1 VSKSVVIVGGG
12 LVGLSSALFLTEAGA
27 DVTIIDSGALGGG
40 AARGNAGFMCTAIVE
55 PLPAPG
61 AIGNALKS
69 LRDPQRA
76 LRVLPRAIP
85 AMAPWLLAFARNC
98 TTSRYESGRAALAK
112 FNRNSSAILERLATQ
127 GVAVTLSRELL
138 VPYHDVAKAEH
149 HFAAL
154 QPMVEFGARIP
165 DRIVDGDEIRRIAPA
180 ITDHIR
186 AGLVMPGDR
195 SIDPRRYVDSV
206 IDILKSR
213 HVRIIEHTEVT
224 GVESSGK
231 RVRSLATTS
240 GTVGGEEFVLSA
252 GAGSRL
258 VAKHFDLRLS
268 VIPGQGYNV
277 ALPTSPGLQQPVIFE
292 EVHAVAT
299 PFEDRIR
306 LGGTMEF
313 GGDHPPF
320 DGRRVETIVASMRTF
335 LDLDWDQR
343 FDTWA
348 GSRPMSADGLPFMGR
363 PKRWSNV
370 VVGAGHGMFGL
381 TLAPPSGVAISELIM
396 TGRSSTDI
404 SAFDPDRNPL
414 RRPKRDR

>member
-27 DVTIIDSGALGGG
+27 DVTIIDNAALGSG

-69 LRDPQRA
+69 LRDPARA
-76 LRVLPRAIP
+76 LRILPKAVPR
-85 AMAPWLLAFARNC
+85 MSPWLLTFARNC
-98 TTSRYESGRAALAK
+98 TTSRYQSGRAALAE
-112 FNRNSSAILERLATQ
+112 FNRNSSALLERLSTQ
-127 GVAVTLSRELL
+127 GAAVTLSRELL

-149 HFAAL
+149 HFEAL

-165 DRIVDGDEIRRIAPA
+165 ASVVDGDEIRRLAPA
-180 ITDHIR
+180 ITDHVR

-206 IDILKSR
+206 IEILR
-213 HVRIIEHTEVT
+213 TRGARFFEHTEITRV
-224 GVESSGK
+224 VSSGD
-231 RVRSLATTS
+231 RVRSLETS
-240 GTVGGEEFVLSA
+240 GGSIDGEEFVLAA

-258 VAKHFDLRLS
+258 LAKHFDLRMA

-277 ALPTSPGLQQPVIFE
+277 GLPTSQGLRQPVIFE

-299 PFEDRIR
+299 PFDDRIR

-320 DGRRVETIVASMRTF
+320 DARRVESIITSMRRF
-335 LDLDWDQR
+335 LDLDWDER

-348 GSRPMSADGLPFMGR
+348 GSRPMSADGLPFIGR
-363 PKRWSNV
+363 PRRWRNV

-404 SAFDPDRNPL
+404 TAFDPDRSAL
-414 RRPKRDR
+414 RR

>member
-1 VSKSVVIVGGG
+1 MSKTVVIVGGG

-27 DVTIIDSGALGGG
+27 DVTIIDSAALGSG
-40 AARGNAGFMCTAIVE
+40 AARGNSGFMCTAIVE

-69 LRDPQRA
+69 LRDPARA
-76 LRVLPRAIP
+76 LRILPKAIP
-85 AMAPWLLAFARNC
+85 RMAPWLLTFARNC
-98 TTSRYESGRAALAK
+98 TTSRYQSGRAALAE
-112 FNRNSSAILERLATQ
+112 FNRNSSAVLERLTSQ
-127 GVAVTLSRELL
+127 GAAVTLGRELL

-149 HFAAL
+149 HFKAL

-165 DRIVDGDEIRRIAPA
+165 DRVVDGDELRRIAPA
-180 ITDHIR
+180 ITDHVR

-206 IDILKSR
+206 IEILR
-213 HVRIIEHTEVT
+213 TRGAQFLEHTEITRV
-224 GVESSGK
+224 VSSGDS
-231 RVRSLATTS
+231 VRSVETS
-240 GTVGGEEFVLSA
+240 NGTIDGEEFVLAA

-258 VAKHFDLRLS
+258 LAKHFDLRLS

-277 ALPTSPGLQQPVIFE
+277 GLPTSSGLQQPVIFE

-320 DGRRVETIVASMRTF
+320 DARRIESIITSMRKF
-335 LDLDWDQR
+335 LDLDWDER

-363 PKRWSNV
+363 PKRWCNV
-370 VVGAGHGMFGL
+370 VVGTGHGMFGL
-381 TLAPPSGVAISELIM
+381 TLAPPSGVAIAELIM

-404 SAFDPDRNPL
+404 SAFDPDRSAL
-414 RRPKRDR
+414 RR

>member
-1 VSKSVVIVGGG
+1 MSKTVVIVGGG

-27 DVTIIDSGALGGG
+27 DVTIIDCAALGSG

-69 LRDPQRA
+69 LRDPARA
-76 LRVLPRAIP
+76 LRILPKAIP
-85 AMAPWLLAFARNC
+85 RMAPWLLTFARNC
-98 TTSRYESGRAALAK
+98 TASRYQSGRAALAE
-112 FNRNSSAILERLATQ
+112 FNRNSSAVLERLTSQ
-127 GVAVTLSRELL
+127 GAAVTLSRELL

-149 HFAAL
+149 HFKAL

-165 DRIVDGDEIRRIAPA
+165 DRVVDGDELRRIAPA
-180 ITDHIR
+180 ITDHVR

-195 SIDPRRYVDSV
+195 SVDPRRYVDSV
-206 IDILKSR
+206 IEILR
-213 HVRIIEHTEVT
+213 TRGTRFVEHTEITRV
-224 GVESSGK
+224 VSSGDS
-231 RVRSLATTS
+231 VRTVETS
-240 GTVGGEEFVLSA
+240 NGTIDGEEFVLAA

-258 VAKHFDLRLS
+258 LAKHFDLRLA

-277 ALPTSPGLQQPVIFE
+277 GLPTSPGLQQPVIFE

-320 DGRRVETIVASMRTF
+320 DARRIESIITSMRKF
-335 LDLDWDQR
+335 LDLDWDER

-348 GSRPMSADGLPFMGR
+348 GSRPMSADGLPFIGR
-363 PKRWSNV
+363 SRRWRNV
-370 VVGAGHGMFGL
+370 VVGTGHGMFGL
-381 TLAPPSGVAISELIM
+381 TLAPPSGVAIAELIM

-404 SAFDPDRNPL
+404 SAFDPDRSAL
-414 RRPKRDR
+414 RR

>member
-1 VSKSVVIVGGG
+1 MTKSVVIIGGG

-27 DVTIIDSGALGGG
+27 EVTIVDSGALGSG

-61 AIGNALKS
+61 AIINALKS
-69 LRDPQRA
+69 LRDPSRA
-76 LRVLPRAIP
+76 LRVLPKAVP
-85 AMAPWLLAFARNC
+85 KMTPWLLAFARNC
-98 TTSRYESGRAALAK
+98 TASRYQSGRAALAR
-112 FNRNSSAILERLATQ
+112 FNHNSSAIVERLAQQ
-127 GVAVTLSRELL
+127 GAAVSLSRELL

-149 HFAAL
+149 HFKAL

-165 DRIVDGDEIRRIAPA
+165 DRIVDGDEIRRLAPA

-206 IDILKSR
+206 IDILR
-213 HVRIIEHTEVT
+213 NRGVRVLEHTAVT
-224 GVESSGK
+224 KVISSGDRIL
-231 RVRSLATTS
+231 RVETS
-240 GTVGGEEFVLSA
+240 GGSLGADEFLLTA

-258 VAKHFDLRLS
+258 LAKQFDLRLA

-277 ALPTSPGLQQPVIFE
+277 GLPTSPGLQQPVIFE

-299 PFEDRIR
+299 PFDDRIR

-313 GGDHPPF
+313 GGDNPPF
-320 DGRRVETIVASMRTF
+320 DSRRIEAIVASMRAF
-335 LDLDWDQR
+335 LDLDWDHR

-363 PKRWSNV
+363 PKRWRNV

-381 TLAPPSGVAISELIM
+381 TLAPPSGVAIAELIM
-396 TGRSSTDI
+396 TGRSSNDI
-404 SAFDPDRNPL
+404 RAFDPDRNPL
-414 RRPKRDR
+414 HR

>member
-1 VSKSVVIVGGG
+1 MTKSVVIVGGG

-27 DVTIIDSGALGGG
+27 EVTIIDSGALGSG

-61 AIGNALKS
+61 AIGNALRS
-69 LRDPQRA
+69 LRDPTRA
-76 LRVLPRAIP
+76 LRILPKAIP
-85 AMAPWLLAFARNC
+85 KMAPWLLSFARNC
-98 TTSRYESGRAALAK
+98 TASRYQSGRAALAT
-112 FNRNSSAILERLATQ
+112 FNRNSAEVVERLVHQ
-127 GVAVTLSRELL
+127 GAAVTMSRELL
-138 VPYHDVAKAEH
+138 VPYHDVAKAQH
-149 HFAAL
+149 HFDAL

-165 DRIVDGDEIRRIAPA
+165 DRVVDGDELRRLAPA

-195 SIDPRRYVDSV
+195 SIDPRRYVDS
-206 IDILKSR
+206 IIAILKAR
-213 HVRIIEHTEVT
+213 DVRIMEHTTVSQ
-224 GVESSGK
+224 VMSSGD
-231 RVRSLATTS
+231 RVQALQVSG
-240 GTVGGEEFVLSA
+240 GTVDGDEYVLTA

-258 VAKHFDLRLS
+258 LAKQFDLRLA

-277 ALPTSPGLQQPVIFE
+277 GLPTSPGLQQPVIFE

-320 DGRRVETIVASMRTF
+320 DPRRIEAIIESMRKF
-335 LDLDWDQR
+335 LDLDWDNR

-363 PKRWSNV
+363 PKRWRNV

-381 TLAPPSGVAISELIM
+381 TLAAPSGVAISELIM
-396 TGRSSTDI
+396 TGRTSSDI
-404 SAFDPDRNPL
+404 TAFDPDRSAL
-414 RRPKRDR
+414 RR

>member
-1 VSKSVVIVGGG
+1 MSKTVVIVGGG

-27 DVTIIDSGALGGG
+27 DVTIVDSAALGSG

-69 LRDPQRA
+69 LRDPARA
-76 LRVLPRAIP
+76 LRILPKAIP
-85 AMAPWLLAFARNC
+85 RMAPWLLTFARNC
-98 TTSRYESGRAALAK
+98 TASRYQSGRAALAD
-112 FNRNSSAILERLATQ
+112 FNRNSSAVRDRLSSQ
-127 GVAVTLSRELL
+127 GAAVTLSRELL

-149 HFAAL
+149 HFKAL
-154 QPMVEFGARIP
+154 QPMVDFGARIP
-165 DRIVDGDEIRRIAPA
+165 DRVVDGDELRRIAPA
-180 ITDHIR
+180 ITDHVR

-206 IDILKSR
+206 IEILR
-213 HVRIIEHTEVT
+213 TRGARFLEHTEITRV
-224 GVESSGK
+224 VSSDD
-231 RVRSLATTS
+231 RVRSIETS
-240 GTVGGEEFVLSA
+240 NGTVDGEEFVLAA

-258 VAKHFDLRLS
+258 LAKHFDLRLA

-277 ALPTSPGLQQPVIFE
+277 GLPTSPGLQQPVIFE

-299 PFEDRIR
+299 PFDDRIR
-306 LGGTMEF
+306 VGGTMEF

-320 DGRRVETIVASMRTF
+320 DARRVESIITSMRKF
-335 LDLDWDQR
+335 LDLDWDER

-363 PKRWSNV
+363 PKRWRNV

-381 TLAPPSGVAISELIM
+381 TMAPPSGVAISELIM

-404 SAFDPDRNPL
+404 SAFDPDRSAL
-414 RRPKRDR
+414 RR

>member
-1 VSKSVVIVGGG
+1 VTKSVAIIGGG
-12 LVGLSSALFLTEAGA
+12 LIGLSSALFLTEAGA
-27 DVTIIDSGALGGG
+27 DVTVIDSGSLGSG

-61 AIGNALKS
+61 AITNALKS
-69 LRDPQRA
+69 LRDPTRA
-76 LRVLPRAIP
+76 LRVLPKAIP
-85 AMAPWLLAFARNC
+85 KMTPWLLAFARNC
-98 TTSRYESGRAALAK
+98 TTSRYQTGRAALAQ
-112 FNRNSSAILERLATQ
+112 FNRNSGAVLERLSTQ
-127 GVAVTLSRELL
+127 GVAVTLSKELL

-165 DRIVDGDEIRRIAPA
+165 DRIVDGDEIRRLAPA

-195 SIDPRRYVDSV
+195 SIDPRRYVDSL
-206 IDILKSR
+206 IDILKQR
-213 HVRIIEHTEVT
+213 DVRFIERTEVT
-224 GVESSGK
+224 HVESAGD
-231 RVRSLATTS
+231 RVVSLRTTN
-240 GTVGGEEFVLSA
+240 GAVDAEEFVLAA

-258 VAKHFDLRLS
+258 VAKHFDLKLS

-277 ALPTSPGLQQPVIFE
+277 GLPTSPGLQQPVIFE

-299 PFEDRIR
+299 PFDDRIR

-320 DGRRVETIVASMRTF
+320 DARRVDAIIASMRKF
-335 LDLDWDQR
+335 LDLAWDER

-363 PKRWSNV
+363 PKRWRNV

-396 TGRSSTDI
+396 TGRSSSDI
-404 SAFDPDRNPL
+404 SAFHPDRNPL
-414 RRPKRDR
+414 RR

>member
-1 VSKSVVIVGGG
+1 VTKSVAIIGGG

-27 DVTIIDSGALGGG
+27 EVTVIDSGSLGGG

-69 LRDPQRA
+69 LRDPTRA
-76 LRVLPRAIP
+76 LRVLPKAIP
-85 AMAPWLLAFARNC
+85 KMTPWLLAFARNC
-98 TTSRYESGRAALAK
+98 TTSRYQTGRSALAQ
-112 FNRNSSAILERLATQ
+112 FNRNSSAVLERLATQ
-127 GVAVTLSRELL
+127 GVAVTLSKELL
-138 VPYHDVAKAEH
+138 VPYHDIAKAEH

-165 DRIVDGDEIRRIAPA
+165 DRIVDGDEIRRLAPA

-195 SIDPRRYVDSV
+195 SIDPRRYVDSI
-206 IDILKSR
+206 IDILKQR
-213 HVRIIEHTEVT
+213 NVRFIEHTEVT
-224 GVESSGK
+224 HVDSVGD
-231 RVRSLATTS
+231 RVVSLRTTN
-240 GTVGGEEFVLSA
+240 GTVDAEEFVVAA

-258 VAKHFDLRLS
+258 VAKRFDVKLS

-277 ALPTSPGLQQPVIFE
+277 GLPTSPGLQQPVIFE

-299 PFEDRIR
+299 PFDDRIR

-313 GGDHPPF
+313 GGDNPPF
-320 DGRRVETIVASMRTF
+320 DARRVDAIIASMRTF
-335 LDLDWDQR
+335 LDLAWDER

-363 PKRWSNV
+363 PKRWRNV

-381 TLAPPSGVAISELIM
+381 TMAPPSGVAISELIM
-396 TGRSSTDI
+396 TGRTSSDI
-404 SAFDPDRNPL
+404 SAFHPDRNPL
-414 RRPKRDR
+414 RR

>member
-1 VSKSVVIVGGG
+1 MSKSVVIVGGG

-27 DVTIIDSGALGGG
+27 DVTIVDSGALGGG

-76 LRVLPRAIP
+76 LRVLPKAIP
-85 AMAPWLLAFARNC
+85 AMTPWLLAFARNC
-98 TTSRYESGRAALAK
+98 TASRYQSGRAALAQ
-112 FNRNSSAILERLATQ
+112 FNRNGAAILERLATQ
-127 GVAVTLSRELL
+127 GVAVSLSRELL

-149 HFAAL
+149 HFKAL
-154 QPMVEFGARIP
+154 QPMIEFGARIP
-165 DRIVDGDEIRRIAPA
+165 DRVVDGDEIRRLAPA

-195 SIDPRRYVDSV
+195 SIDPRNYVDSV
-206 IDILKSR
+206 IEILKSR
-213 HVRIIEHTEVT
+213 NVRIIEHTEVT
-224 GVESSGK
+224 SVQSSGD
-231 RVRSLATTS
+231 RVRSLSTTNGS
-240 GTVGGEEFVLSA
+240 VDGEEFVVSA

-258 VAKHFDLRLS
+258 VAKHFGLRLS

-277 ALPTSPGLQQPVIFE
+277 ALPTSSGLQQPVIFE

-320 DGRRVETIVASMRTF
+320 DGRRVETIIASMRKF
-335 LDLDWDQR
+335 LDLDWNER
-343 FDTWA
+343 YDTWA

-381 TLAPPSGVAISELIM
+381 TLAPPSGLAISELIM

-414 RRPKRDR
+414 RRARVRS

>member
-1 VSKSVVIVGGG
+1 MSKSVVIVGGG

-27 DVTIIDSGALGGG
+27 DVTIVDSDALGGG

-76 LRVLPRAIP
+76 LRVLPKAIP
-85 AMAPWLLAFARNC
+85 AMTPWLLAFARNC
-98 TTSRYESGRAALAK
+98 TASRYQSGRAALAQ
-112 FNRNSSAILERLATQ
+112 FNRNSAAILERLATQ

-149 HFAAL
+149 HFKAL

-165 DRIVDGDEIRRIAPA
+165 DRVVDGDEIRRIAPA

-213 HVRIIEHTEVT
+213 NVRIFEHTEVT
-224 GVESSGK
+224 GVQSSGD
-231 RVRSLATTS
+231 RVRSLSTTN
-240 GTVGGEEFVLSA
+240 GPVDGEEFVLSA
-252 GAGSRL
+252 GARSRL
-258 VAKHFDLRLS
+258 VAKLFDLRLS

-277 ALPTSPGLQQPVIFE
+277 ALPTSAGLQQPVIFE

-313 GGDHPPF
+313 GGNHPPF
-320 DGRRVETIVASMRTF
+320 DGRRVETIIASMRKF
-335 LDLDWDQR
+335 LDLDWEER

-414 RRPKRDR
+414 RRARTGR

>member
-1 VSKSVVIVGGG
+1 M
-12 LVGLSSALFLTEAGA
+12 
-27 DVTIIDSGALGGG
+27 TIIDSAALGSG

-69 LRDPQRA
+69 LRDPARA
-76 LRVLPRAIP
+76 LRILPKAIP
-85 AMAPWLLAFARNC
+85 RMAPWLLTFARNC
-98 TTSRYESGRAALAK
+98 TASRYQSGRAALAE
-112 FNRNSSAILERLATQ
+112 FNRNSSAVLERLTSQ
-127 GVAVTLSRELL
+127 GAAVTLSRELL

-149 HFAAL
+149 HFKAL

-165 DRIVDGDEIRRIAPA
+165 DRVVDGDELRRIAPA
-180 ITDHIR
+180 ITDHVR

-195 SIDPRRYVDSV
+195 SVDPRRYVDSV
-206 IDILKSR
+206 IEILR
-213 HVRIIEHTEVT
+213 TRGTRFLEHTEITRV
-224 GVESSGK
+224 VSSGNS
-231 RVRSLATTS
+231 VRSVETS
-240 GTVGGEEFVLSA
+240 NGTIDGEEFVLAA

-258 VAKHFDLRLS
+258 LAKHFDLRLA

-277 ALPTSPGLQQPVIFE
+277 GLPTSPGLQQPVIFE

-320 DGRRVETIVASMRTF
+320 DARRIESIITSMRRF
-335 LDLDWDQR
+335 LDLDWDER

-363 PKRWSNV
+363 PKRWRNV

-381 TLAPPSGVAISELIM
+381 TMAPPSGVAISELIM

-404 SAFDPDRNPL
+404 SAFDPDRSAL
-414 RRPKRDR
+414 RR

>member
-1 VSKSVVIVGGG
+1 MNKSVVIVGGG

-27 DVTIIDSGALGGG
+27 EVTIIDSDALGSG

-61 AIGNALKS
+61 AIGNALRS
-69 LRDPQRA
+69 LRDPTRA
-76 LRVLPRAIP
+76 LRVLPKAIP
-85 AMAPWLLAFARNC
+85 KMAPWLLAFARNC
-98 TTSRYESGRAALAK
+98 TTSRYRSGRAALAE
-112 FNRNSSAILERLATQ
+112 FNRNSGAVLERLASQ
-127 GVAVTLSRELL
+127 GAAVTLSRELL

-149 HFAAL
+149 HFKAL

-165 DRIVDGDEIRRIAPA
+165 DRVVDGDEIRRLAPA
-180 ITDHIR
+180 ITNHVR

-195 SIDPRRYVDSV
+195 SIDPRLYVDSV
-206 IDILKSR
+206 IDILTR
-213 HVRIIEHTEVT
+213 RGARFIEHTDVT
-224 GVESSGK
+224 RVVSSGD
-231 RVRSLATTS
+231 RVVSLDTTS
-240 GTVGGEEFVLSA
+240 GWVDGEEFLVTA

-258 VAKHFDLRLS
+258 LAKQFGLRLS

-277 ALPTSPGLQQPVIFE
+277 SLPTSPGVQQPAIFE

-320 DGRRVETIVASMRTF
+320 DERRVDSIIASMRVF
-335 LDLDWDQR
+335 LDLDWDGR

-363 PKRWSNV
+363 PKRWRNV
-370 VVGAGHGMFGL
+370 VVSAGHGMFGL

-396 TGRSSTDI
+396 TGRTSSDI

-414 RRPKRDR
+414 RR

>member
-1 VSKSVVIVGGG
+1 MSKSVVIVGGG

-27 DVTIIDSGALGGG
+27 EVTIIDNVALGSG

-69 LRDPQRA
+69 LRDPMRA
-76 LRVLPRAIP
+76 LRILPKSIP
-85 AMAPWLLAFARNC
+85 KMTPWLLTFARNC
-98 TTSRYESGRAALAK
+98 TASRYQSGRAALAE
-112 FNRNSSAILERLATQ
+112 FNRNSGAILERLSNQ
-127 GVAVTLSRELL
+127 GAAVTLSRELL

-149 HFAAL
+149 HFKAL

-165 DRIVDGDEIRRIAPA
+165 DRVVDGDELRRLAPA
-180 ITDHIR
+180 ITDHVR

-206 IDILKSR
+206 IEILHSR
-213 HVRIIEHTEVT
+213 GVTMMEHTEVT
-224 GVESSGK
+224 SVVSSGD
-231 RVRSLATTS
+231 RVRSLETS
-240 GTVGGEEFVLSA
+240 NGTIDGEEFVLAA

-258 VAKHFDLRLS
+258 LAKHFDLRLS

-277 ALPTSPGLQQPVIFE
+277 GLPTSPGLQQPVIFE

-299 PFEDRIR
+299 PFDDRIR

-320 DGRRVETIVASMRTF
+320 DERRVEMIIASMRKF
-335 LDLDWDQR
+335 LDLDWDER

-363 PKRWSNV
+363 PKRWRNV

-396 TGRSSTDI
+396 TGRTSTDI
-404 SAFDPDRNPL
+404 SAFDPDRSAL
-414 RRPKRDR
+414 RR

>member
-1 VSKSVVIVGGG
+1 VSKTVVIVGGG

-27 DVTIIDSGALGGG
+27 DVTIVDSGALGGG

-76 LRVLPRAIP
+76 LRVLPKAIP
-85 AMAPWLLAFARNC
+85 SMAPWLLAFARNC
-98 TTSRYESGRAALAK
+98 TASRYQSGRAALAR
-112 FNRNSSAILERLATQ
+112 FNRNSAAVLERLATQ
-127 GVAVTLSRELL
+127 GVAVSLSRELL

-149 HFAAL
+149 HFTAL

-165 DRIVDGDEIRRIAPA
+165 DRVVDGDEIRRLAPA

-186 AGLVMPGDR
+186 AGLVMPGDH

-206 IDILKSR
+206 IDILKTR
-213 HVRIIEHTEVT
+213 NVRFVENTEVT
-224 GVESSGK
+224 DVQSTGDRVHSLTTSSGPID
-231 RVRSLATTS
+231 
-240 GTVGGEEFVLSA
+240 GEEFVLSA

-258 VAKHFDLRLS
+258 LAKHFDLRLS

-277 ALPTSPGLQQPVIFE
+277 GLPTSPGLQQPVIFE

-320 DGRRVETIVASMRTF
+320 DPRRIEMIVASMRTF

-363 PKRWSNV
+363 PKRWRNV

-381 TLAPPSGVAISELIM
+381 TLSPPTGVAISELIM

-404 SAFDPDRNPL
+404 SAFDPDRSRF
-414 RRPKRDR
+414 RR

>member
-1 VSKSVVIVGGG
+1 MSKTVVIVGGG

-27 DVTIIDSGALGGG
+27 DVTIIDSDALGSG

-55 PLPAPG
+55 PLPMPG

-69 LRDPQRA
+69 LRDPARA
-76 LRVLPRAIP
+76 LRILPKAIP
-85 AMAPWLLAFARNC
+85 RMAPWLLTFARNC
-98 TTSRYESGRAALAK
+98 TASRYQSGRAALAE
-112 FNRNSSAILERLATQ
+112 FNRNSSAVLERLTSQ
-127 GVAVTLSRELL
+127 GAAVTLSRELL

-149 HFAAL
+149 HFKAL

-165 DRIVDGDEIRRIAPA
+165 DRVVDGDELRRIAPA
-180 ITDHIR
+180 ITDHVR

-195 SIDPRRYVDSV
+195 SVDPRRYVDSV
-206 IDILKSR
+206 IEILR
-213 HVRIIEHTEVT
+213 TRGTRFLEHTEITRV
-224 GVESSGK
+224 VSSGNS
-231 RVRSLATTS
+231 VRSVETS
-240 GTVGGEEFVLSA
+240 NGTIDGEEFVLAA

-258 VAKHFDLRLS
+258 LAKHFDLRLA

-277 ALPTSPGLQQPVIFE
+277 GLPTSPGLQQPVIFE

-320 DGRRVETIVASMRTF
+320 DARRIESIITSMRKF
-335 LDLDWDQR
+335 LDLDWDER

-363 PKRWSNV
+363 PKRWRNV
-370 VVGAGHGMFGL
+370 VVGTGHGMFGL
-381 TLAPPSGVAISELIM
+381 TLAPPSGVAIAELIM

-404 SAFDPDRNPL
+404 SAFDPDRSAL
-414 RRPKRDR
+414 RR

>member
-1 VSKSVVIVGGG
+1 MSKTVVIVGGG

-27 DVTIIDSGALGGG
+27 DVTIIDSAALGSG

-55 PLPAPG
+55 PLPAPE
-61 AIGNALKS
+61 AIVNALKS
-69 LRDPQRA
+69 LRDPARA
-76 LRVLPRAIP
+76 LRILPKAIP
-85 AMAPWLLAFARNC
+85 RMAPWLLTFARNC
-98 TTSRYESGRAALAK
+98 TASRYQSGRAALAD
-112 FNRNSSAILERLATQ
+112 FNRNSSAVLERLTSQ
-127 GVAVTLSRELL
+127 GAAVTLSRELL

-149 HFAAL
+149 HFKAL
-154 QPMVEFGARIP
+154 QPMVDFGARIP
-165 DRIVDGDEIRRIAPA
+165 DRVVDGDEIRRIAPA
-180 ITDHIR
+180 ITDHVR

-206 IDILKSR
+206 IEILR
-213 HVRIIEHTEVT
+213 RRGTRFIEHTEINRVVST
-224 GVESSGK
+224 DD
-231 RVRSLATTS
+231 RVRSLETS
-240 GTVGGEEFVLSA
+240 NGTVDGEEFVLAA

-258 VAKHFDLRLS
+258 LAKHFDLRLA

-277 ALPTSPGLQQPVIFE
+277 GLPTSPGLQQPVIFE

-299 PFEDRIR
+299 PFDDRIR

-320 DGRRVETIVASMRTF
+320 DARRIESIITSMRKF
-335 LDLDWDQR
+335 LDLDWDER

-363 PKRWSNV
+363 PKRWRNV

-404 SAFDPDRNPL
+404 SAFDPDRSAL
-414 RRPKRDR
+414 RR

>member
-1 VSKSVVIVGGG
+1 MSKSVVIVGGG
-12 LVGLSSALFLTEAGA
+12 LVGLSAALFLTEAGA
-27 DVTIIDSGALGGG
+27 DVTIVDNGALGGG

-76 LRVLPRAIP
+76 LRVLPRAVP
-85 AMAPWLLAFARNC
+85 RMTPWLLAFARNC
-98 TTSRYESGRAALAK
+98 TASRYESGRAALAR

-127 GVAVTLSRELL
+127 GVAVSLSRELL

-149 HFAAL
+149 HLAAL

-165 DRIVDGDEIRRIAPA
+165 DRVVDGDELRRIAPA

-195 SIDPRRYVDSV
+195 AIDPRRYVDSV
-206 IDILKSR
+206 IDILQSR
-213 HVRIIEHTEVT
+213 NVRIVEHTEVT
-224 GVESSGK
+224 GVESSGN
-231 RVRSLATTS
+231 RVRSLTTTS
-240 GTVGGEEFVLSA
+240 GAIDGEEFVLSA

-313 GGDHPPF
+313 AGDHPPF
-320 DGRRVETIVASMRTF
+320 DDRRVDMIVASMRRF

-348 GSRPMSADGLPFMGR
+348 GSRPMSADGLPFRGR

-414 RRPKRDR
+414 RRRKRDS

>member
-27 DVTIIDSGALGGG
+27 DVTIIDNGGLGGG

-76 LRVLPRAIP
+76 LRILPKAIP
-85 AMAPWLLAFARNC
+85 GMAPWLLAFARNC
-98 TTSRYESGRAALAK
+98 TASRYQSGRAALAR

-127 GVAVTLSRELL
+127 GVAVELSRELL
-138 VPYHDVAKAEH
+138 VPYHDVGKAEH
-149 HFAAL
+149 HFKAL
-154 QPMVEFGARIP
+154 QPMVEFGARVP
-165 DRIVDGDEIRRIAPA
+165 DRVVDGDEIRRIAPA

-206 IDILKSR
+206 IDILKAR
-213 HVRIIEHTEVT
+213 NVRILEHTEVT
-224 GVESSGK
+224 GVESTGD
-231 RVRSLATTS
+231 RVRSLSTTD
-240 GTVGGEEFVLSA
+240 GAVDGEEFVLSA

-320 DGRRVETIVASMRTF
+320 DGRRVEMIIASMRKF
-335 LDLDWDQR
+335 LDLDWDNR
-343 FDTWA
+343 YDTWA

-404 SAFDPDRNPL
+404 SAFDPDRSPL
-414 RRPKRDR
+414 RRVKRAS

>member
-1 VSKSVVIVGGG
+1 VSKEVVIVGGG

-27 DVTIIDSGALGGG
+27 DVTIVDNDSLGGG
-40 AARGNAGFMCTAIVE
+40 AARGNAGFMCSAIVE

-61 AIGNALKS
+61 AIRNALKS
-69 LRDPQRA
+69 LRDPARA
-76 LRVLPRAIP
+76 LRVLPKAIP
-85 AMAPWLLAFARNC
+85 QMAPWLLAFARNC
-98 TTSRYESGRAALAK
+98 TASRYQSGRAALAR
-112 FNRNSSAILERLATQ
+112 FNYNSADILERLASQ
-127 GVAVTLSRELL
+127 GAAVGLSRELL

-149 HFAAL
+149 HFEAL

-165 DRIVDGDEIRRIAPA
+165 DRVVDGDEIRRLAPA
-180 ITDHIR
+180 ITDHVR

-195 SIDPRRYVDSV
+195 AIDPRRYVDSV

-213 HVRIIEHTEVT
+213 GVRIMEHTDVT
-224 GVESSGK
+224 KVHSSGD
-231 RVRSLATTS
+231 RVVSLETSS
-240 GTVGGEEFVLSA
+240 GTVDGDEFLLAA

-258 VAKHFDLRLS
+258 LAKHFDLRLS

-320 DGRRVETIVASMRTF
+320 DGRRIETIVASMRAF
-335 LDLDWDQR
+335 LDLDWDER

-363 PKRWSNV
+363 PKRWRNV

-404 SAFDPDRNPL
+404 SAFDPDRSAF
-414 RRPKRDR
+414 RR

>member
-27 DVTIIDSGALGGG
+27 DVTIVDSGPLGSG

-61 AIGNALKS
+61 AFGNALRS
-69 LRDPQRA
+69 LRDPARA
-76 LRVLPRAIP
+76 LRVLPKAIP
-85 AMAPWLLAFARNC
+85 KMTPWLLAFARNC
-98 TTSRYESGRAALAK
+98 TASRYESGRAALAE
-112 FNRNSSAILERLATQ
+112 FNRNSGAVLERLASQ
-127 GVAVTLSRELL
+127 GAAVTLSRELL
-138 VPYHDVAKAEH
+138 VPYHDVGKAEH

-165 DRIVDGDEIRRIAPA
+165 DGVVDGDEIRRLAPA
-180 ITDHIR
+180 ITDHVR

-206 IDILKSR
+206 IDILGRRKAR
-213 HVRIIEHTEVT
+213 FLEHTEVT
-224 GVESSGK
+224 AVVSSGD
-231 RVRSLATTS
+231 RVVSLQTS
-240 GTVGGEEFVLSA
+240 NGSVDADEFVLAA

-258 VAKHFDLRLS
+258 LAKHFDVRLS

-277 ALPTSPGLQQPVIFE
+277 GLPTSPGLQQPVIFE

-313 GGDHPPF
+313 GGDNPPF
-320 DGRRVETIVASMRTF
+320 DGRRIDAIITSMRRF
-335 LDLDWDQR
+335 LDLDWDSR

-363 PKRWSNV
+363 PKRWRNV

-396 TGRSSTDI
+396 TGRSSSDI
-404 SAFDPDRNPL
+404 SAFNPDRNPF
-414 RRPKRDR
+414 RR